1 MQETQGTWVQSLSQE
16 DPLEEEMATHSRI
29 SARKISWTEEPGRLQ
44 SMGLQRVRQNLATE
58 HYLSIYH
65 SLFLYI
71 WLSVWSL
78 KFECACMYTQR
89 SVVFKSLPLKGCSS
103 QGSSVHGIF
112 QTRILEY
119 VAFSHSRGSSQLRDW
134 THMSSMF
141 VIGRWNLLHSS
152 SLTF

>member
-29 SARKISWTEEPGRLQ
+29 STWKISWREEPGRLQ

-65 SLFLYI
+65 SFFLYI
-71 WLSVWSL
+71 YLSGWSL
-78 KFECACMYTQR
+78 KFECACMCAQH
-89 SVVFKSLPLKGCSS
+89 SVVFKSLPPKGCSS

-119 VAFSHSRGSSQLRDW
+119 VAFSHSTGSSQLRDW
-134 THMSSMF
+134 KQISSMF
-141 VIGRWNLLHSS
+141 FIGRWILLHSS